1 MAVAGSSPLT
11 RGKRSVFQVLAAIR
25 RLIPTHAGKTSSPG
39 SATSQPRAH
48 PHSRGENRLPAEPGG
63 QPPGSSPLTRGKREN
78 HPIRPA
84 SHRLIPTHAGKTG
97 RRVGLRGRLRAH
109 PHSRGEN
116 LSLWWVSRPH
126 VGSSPLTRGKQPPG
140 VVAARGRGLIP
151 THAGKTCCSVLGQP
165 GVRAHPHSRGENAL
179 PPSR

>member
-11 RGKRSVFQVLAAIR
+11 RGKRSVFQVLSAIR

-63 QPPGSSPLTRGKREN
+63 QPPGSSRLTRGKREN

-84 SHRLIPTHAGKTG
+84 SHRLIPTHAGKT
-97 RRVGLRGRLRAH
+97 RIDLASRA
-109 PHSRGEN
+109 GY
-116 LSLWWVSRPH
+116 
-126 VGSSPLTRGKQPPG
+126 
-140 VVAARGRGLIP
+140 
-151 THAGKTCCSVLGQP
+151 
-165 GVRAHPHSRGENAL
+165 RAHPHSRGENAIRAGCAVGVWGSSPL
-179 PPSR
+179 TRGKRRRRQLLGRPAGLIPTHAGKTPHCAGRRAKFRAHPHSRGEN